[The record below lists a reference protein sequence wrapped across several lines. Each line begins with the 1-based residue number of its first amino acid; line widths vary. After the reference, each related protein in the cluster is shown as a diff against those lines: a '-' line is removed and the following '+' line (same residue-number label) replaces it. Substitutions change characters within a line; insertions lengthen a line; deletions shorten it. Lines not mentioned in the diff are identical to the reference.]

1 MAITASLVVTTIFDP
16 VLLDDYAANFR
27 RHGHLDDVRVFVVPD
42 RKTPREAYDR
52 CARLAGAGLRVECP
66 GLDAQ
71 EAFLRKVAFPP
82 EEVPYNSDNRRNVGY
97 LMALE
102 AGTDIIISIDDD
114 NYCRPGE
121 DYLAEHAVVAAD
133 AAEHRVVRSDT
144 GWYNACSLLEL
155 DRPGTTYPR
164 GFPYFA
170 RHRGETVE
178 STTARARVDVNA
190 GLWLGDPDVDGIT
203 WLVSPAHATAHA
215 GGDAVLAPDTWCA
228 VNTQNTALRRE
239 AMAAYYFLRM
249 GYPLQGTPI
258 DRYGDIFSGYFVQ
271 ACARTLGGAV
281 RFGTPVAEHRRN
293 SHDYMRDATNEWACI
308 AILEELLPWLIE
320 SELDGTTY
328 AEAYTALA
336 DALEAHTAKAS
347 GRIWNDA
354 TRSYFRETAA
364 SMRAWAATC
373 RTMG

>member
-1 MAITASLVVTTIFDP
+1 MAVTASLVVTTIFDP
-16 VLLDDYAANFR
+16 ALLDDYAANFR
-27 RHGHLDDVRVFVVPD
+27 RFGRLDDARVFVVPD
-42 RKTPREAYDR
+42 RKTPPEAYDR
-52 CARLAGAGLRVECP
+52 CARLTEEGLRVDCP
-66 GLDAQ
+66 DLEAQ
-71 EAFLRKVAFPP
+71 EAFLRNVGFPP
-82 EEVPYNSDNRRNVGY
+82 GEVPYNTDNRRNVGY

-114 NYCRPGE
+114 NYCRPDE
-121 DYLAEHAVVAAD
+121 DYLAEHAVVATE
-133 AAEHRVVRSDT
+133 AAEHDVVRSGT
-144 GWYNACSLLEL
+144 GWFNACSLLEL
-155 DRPGTTYPR
+155 DRGGTTYPR

-170 RHRGETVE
+170 RHRGEAV
-178 STTARARVDVNA
+178 SRSPSRARVDVNA

-203 WLVSPAHATAHA
+203 WLVDPAHATEHA
-215 GGDAVLAPDTWCA
+215 GGSVVLGPDTWCA

-271 ACARTLGGAV
+271 ACARAVGGAV

-308 AILEELLPWLIE
+308 VILEELLPWLTE
-320 SELDGTTY
+320 LELDGSSY
-328 AEAYTALA
+328 SEAYAALA
-336 DALEAHTAKAS
+336 DALEAWTAGAR

-354 TRSYFRETAA
+354 TRAYFRETAA
-364 SMRAWAATC
+364 TMRLWAATC
-373 RTMG
+373 RTIG